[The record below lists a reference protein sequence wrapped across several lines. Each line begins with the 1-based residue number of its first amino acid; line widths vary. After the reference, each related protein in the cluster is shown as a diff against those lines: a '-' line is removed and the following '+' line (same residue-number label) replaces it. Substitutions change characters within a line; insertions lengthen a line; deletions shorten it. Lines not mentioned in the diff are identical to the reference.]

1 MRLDDV
7 FRFCMSALVGAR
19 ARTWLMLLAMAIG
32 VSSVLLLTA
41 VGEGT
46 RRYVN
51 NQFMNLG
58 SHLLIVMPGKLE
70 TTGGQPPILSAT
82 EVDLTIDDAVAL
94 TQSQSIR
101 RVAPMVLGNAPVS
114 YGQRERSV
122 NVIGSTAGLYG
133 VRKLK
138 MLSGRFLPVGDP
150 TRGAAI
156 AVIGDT
162 LKTELF
168 GSARA
173 LGERIR
179 IDGQKFQ
186 VIGVLKEASGSGVG
200 MDLRDSAVI
209 PVATAQNLFDSPS
222 LFRVMVEADG
232 HNAIPRAEKAIIDI
246 LRTRHNGEED
256 VTVITQDA
264 MLETF
269 NTILGTLTL
278 AVGGIAAISLAVAG
292 VLIMNV
298 MLVAVSQRK
307 TEIGLLKAIGS
318 PSIQILRLFLAEA
331 CMLALLGAIVGLILG
346 FAGVWGLA
354 TALPD
359 FPIGVPLWA
368 PIAAT
373 ATSLG
378 TGLVF
383 CFIPARRAAKL
394 DPVLALAGH

>member
-1 MRLDDV
+1 MRPPDV
-7 FRFCMSALVGAR
+7 FAFSMGALSGAR
-19 ARTWLMLLAMAIG
+19 TRTWLMLLAMAIG

-82 EVDLTIDDAVAL
+82 EVDLTIDDAIAL
-94 TQSQSIR
+94 TRSHSIR
-101 RVAPMVLGNAPVS
+101 RVAPLALGSAPIS
-114 YGQRERSV
+114 YDQRERTV
-122 NVIGSTAGLYG
+122 NVIGSTASLYE

-138 MLSGRFLPVGDP
+138 MSAGRFLPGGDP

-168 GSARA
+168 GSSTA
-173 LGERIR
+173 LGQRIR
-179 IDGQKFQ
+179 IDGQKFR
-186 VIGVLKEASGSGVG
+186 VIGVLEAAGAAGVG
-200 MDLRDSAVI
+200 MDLRDTAII
-209 PVATAQNLFDSPS
+209 PVATAQRLFDSPS

-246 LRTRHNGEED
+246 LRVRHNGEED

-264 MLETF
+264 MLATF
-269 NTILGTLTL
+269 NAILGSLTY

-292 VLIMNV
+292 ILIMNV

-307 TEIGLLKAIGS
+307 AEIGLLKAIGS
-318 PSIQILRLFLAEA
+318 PGSQILRLFLAEA
-331 CMLALLGAIVGLILG
+331 TMLALLGTFSGLVLG
-346 FAGVWGLA
+346 FSGVWGLA
-354 TALPD
+354 IALPD
-359 FPIGVPLWA
+359 FPIGVPYWA

-373 ATSLG
+373 GTSLA
-378 TGLVF
+378 TGMVF
-383 CFIPARRAAKL
+383 CLLPARRAARL

>member
-1 MRLDDV
+1 MRLADV

-94 TQSQSIR
+94 AQSQSIR

-373 ATSLG
+373 VTSLG

>member
-1 MRLDDV
+1 MRPTDV
-7 FRFCMSALVGAR
+7 FAFSMGALSGAR
-19 ARTWLMLLAMAIG
+19 TRTWLMLLAMAIG

-82 EVDLTIDDAVAL
+82 EVDLTIDDAIAL
-94 TQSQSIR
+94 TRSHSIR
-101 RVAPMVLGNAPVS
+101 RVAPLALGSAPVS
-114 YGQRERSV
+114 YNQRERAV
-122 NVIGSTAGLYG
+122 NVIGSTASLYE

-138 MLSGRFLPVGDP
+138 MSAGRFLPGGDP

-168 GSARA
+168 GSSTA
-173 LGERIR
+173 LGQRIR
-179 IDGQKFQ
+179 IDGQKFR
-186 VIGVLKEASGSGVG
+186 VIGVLEAAGAAGVG
-200 MDLRDSAVI
+200 MDLRDTAVI
-209 PVATAQNLFDSPS
+209 PVASAQRLFDSPS

-246 LRTRHNGEED
+246 LRVRHNGEED

-264 MLETF
+264 MLATF
-269 NTILGTLTL
+269 NTILGSLTY

-292 VLIMNV
+292 ILIMNV

-307 TEIGLLKAIGS
+307 AEIGLLKAIGS
-318 PSIQILRLFLAEA
+318 PGSQILRLFLAEA
-331 CMLALLGAIVGLILG
+331 TMLALLGTFAGLVLG
-346 FAGVWGLA
+346 FSGVWGLA
-354 TALPD
+354 IALPD
-359 FPIGVPLWA
+359 FPIGVPYWA

-373 ATSLG
+373 GTSLA
-378 TGLVF
+378 TGVVF
-383 CFIPARRAAKL
+383 CLLPARRAARL

>member
-1 MRLDDV
+1 MRLADV

-94 TQSQSIR
+94 AQSQSIR

-168 GSARA
+168 GNAGA

-186 VIGVLKEASGSGVG
+186 VIGVLKEASGAGVG

-232 HNAIPRAEKAIIDI
+232 HNAISRAEKAIIDI

-269 NTILGTLTL
+269 NTILGSLTL

-318 PSIQILRLFLAEA
+318 PRIQILRLFLAEA

>member
-1 MRLDDV
+1 MRPTDV
-7 FRFCMSALVGAR
+7 FAFSMGALSGAR
-19 ARTWLMLLAMAIG
+19 TRTWLMLLAMAIG

-82 EVDLTIDDAVAL
+82 EVDLTIDDAIAL
-94 TQSQSIR
+94 TRSHSIR
-101 RVAPMVLGNAPVS
+101 RVAPLALGSAPVS
-114 YGQRERSV
+114 YNQRERAV
-122 NVIGSTAGLYG
+122 NVIGSTASLYE

-138 MLSGRFLPVGDP
+138 MSAGRFLPGGDP

-168 GSARA
+168 GSSTA
-173 LGERIR
+173 LGQRTR
-179 IDGQKFQ
+179 IDGQKFR
-186 VIGVLKEASGSGVG
+186 VIGVLEAAGAAGVG
-200 MDLRDSAVI
+200 MDLRDTAVI
-209 PVATAQNLFDSPS
+209 PVATAQSLFDSPS

-246 LRTRHNGEED
+246 LRVRHNGEED

-264 MLETF
+264 MLATF
-269 NTILGTLTL
+269 NAILGSLTY

-292 VLIMNV
+292 ILIMNV

-307 TEIGLLKAIGS
+307 AEIGLLKAIGS
-318 PSIQILRLFLAEA
+318 PGSQILRLFLAEA
-331 CMLALLGAIVGLILG
+331 TMLALLGTFAGLVLG
-346 FAGVWGLA
+346 FSGVWGLA
-354 TALPD
+354 IALPE
-359 FPIGVPLWA
+359 FPIGVPYWA

-373 ATSLG
+373 GTSLA
-378 TGLVF
+378 TGVVF
-383 CFIPARRAAKL
+383 CLLPARRAARL
-394 DPVLALAGH
+394 DPVHALAGH

>member
-1 MRLDDV
+1 MRPTDV
-7 FRFCMSALVGAR
+7 FAFSMGALSGAR
-19 ARTWLMLLAMAIG
+19 TRTWLMLLAMAIG

-82 EVDLTIDDAVAL
+82 EVDLTIDDAIAL
-94 TQSQSIR
+94 TRSHSIR
-101 RVAPMVLGNAPVS
+101 RVAPLALGSAPVS
-114 YGQRERSV
+114 YNQRERAV
-122 NVIGSTAGLYG
+122 NVIGSTASLYE

-138 MLSGRFLPVGDP
+138 MSAGRFLPGGDP

-168 GSARA
+168 GSSTA
-173 LGERIR
+173 LGQRIR
-179 IDGQKFQ
+179 IDGQKFR
-186 VIGVLKEASGSGVG
+186 VIGVLEAAGAAGVG
-200 MDLRDSAVI
+200 MDLRDTAVI
-209 PVATAQNLFDSPS
+209 PVASAQRLFDSPS

-246 LRTRHNGEED
+246 LRVRHNGEED

-264 MLETF
+264 MLATF
-269 NTILGTLTL
+269 NAILGSLTY

-292 VLIMNV
+292 ILIMNV

-307 TEIGLLKAIGS
+307 AEIGLLKAIGS
-318 PSIQILRLFLAEA
+318 PGSQILRLFLAEA
-331 CMLALLGAIVGLILG
+331 TMLALLGTFAGLVLG
-346 FAGVWGLA
+346 FSGVWGLA
-354 TALPD
+354 IALPD
-359 FPIGVPLWA
+359 FPIGVPYWA

-373 ATSLG
+373 GTSLA
-378 TGLVF
+378 TGVVF
-383 CFIPARRAAKL
+383 CLLPARRAARL

>member
-1 MRLDDV
+1 
-7 FRFCMSALVGAR
+7 
-19 ARTWLMLLAMAIG
+19 MLLAMAIG

-82 EVDLTIDDAVAL
+82 EVDLTIDDAIAL
-94 TQSQSIR
+94 TRSHSIR
-101 RVAPMVLGNAPVS
+101 RVAPLALGSAPVS
-114 YGQRERSV
+114 YNQRERAV
-122 NVIGSTAGLYG
+122 NVIGSTASLYE

-138 MLSGRFLPVGDP
+138 MSAGRFLPGGDP

-168 GSARA
+168 GSSTA
-173 LGERIR
+173 LGQRIR
-179 IDGQKFQ
+179 IDGQKFR
-186 VIGVLKEASGSGVG
+186 VIGVLEAAGAAGVG
-200 MDLRDSAVI
+200 MDLRDTAVI
-209 PVATAQNLFDSPS
+209 PVATAQRLFDSPS

-246 LRTRHNGEED
+246 LRVRHNGEED

-264 MLETF
+264 MLATF
-269 NTILGTLTL
+269 NTILGSLTY

-292 VLIMNV
+292 ILIMNV

-307 TEIGLLKAIGS
+307 AEIGLLKAIGS
-318 PSIQILRLFLAEA
+318 PGSQILRLFLAEA
-331 CMLALLGAIVGLILG
+331 TMLALLGTFAGLVLG
-346 FAGVWGLA
+346 FSGVWGLA
-354 TALPD
+354 IALPD
-359 FPIGVPLWA
+359 FPIGVPYWA

-373 ATSLG
+373 GTSLA
-378 TGLVF
+378 TGVVF
-383 CFIPARRAAKL
+383 CLLPARRAARL

>member
-1 MRLDDV
+1 
-7 FRFCMSALVGAR
+7 
-19 ARTWLMLLAMAIG
+19 MLLAMAIG

-82 EVDLTIDDAVAL
+82 EVDLTIDDAIAL
-94 TQSQSIR
+94 TRSHSIR
-101 RVAPMVLGNAPVS
+101 RVAPLALGSAPIS
-114 YGQRERSV
+114 YDQRERTV
-122 NVIGSTAGLYG
+122 NVIGSTASLYE

-138 MLSGRFLPVGDP
+138 MSAGRFLPGGDP

-168 GSARA
+168 GSSTA
-173 LGERIR
+173 LGQRIR
-179 IDGQKFQ
+179 IDGQKFR
-186 VIGVLKEASGSGVG
+186 VIGVLEAAGAAGVG
-200 MDLRDSAVI
+200 MDLRDTAVI
-209 PVATAQNLFDSPS
+209 PVASAQRLFDSPS

-246 LRTRHNGEED
+246 LRVRHNGEED

-264 MLETF
+264 MLATF
-269 NTILGTLTL
+269 NTILGSLTY

-292 VLIMNV
+292 ILIMNV

-307 TEIGLLKAIGS
+307 AEIGLLKAIGS
-318 PSIQILRLFLAEA
+318 PGSQILRLFLAEA
-331 CMLALLGAIVGLILG
+331 TMLALLGTFAGLVLG
-346 FAGVWGLA
+346 FSGVWGLA
-354 TALPD
+354 IALPD
-359 FPIGVPLWA
+359 FPIGVPYWA
-368 PIAAT
+368 PLAAT
-373 ATSLG
+373 GTSLA
-378 TGLVF
+378 TGVVF
-383 CFIPARRAAKL
+383 CLLPARRAARL

>member
-1 MRLDDV
+1 MRPPDV
-7 FRFCMSALVGAR
+7 FAFSMGALSGAR
-19 ARTWLMLLAMAIG
+19 TRTWLMLLAMSIG

-82 EVDLTIDDAVAL
+82 EVDLTIDDAIAL
-94 TQSQSIR
+94 TRSHSIR
-101 RVAPMVLGNAPVS
+101 RVAPLALGSAPVS
-114 YGQRERSV
+114 YDQRERTV
-122 NVIGSTAGLYG
+122 NVIGSTASLYE

-138 MLSGRFLPVGDP
+138 MSAGRFLPGGDP

-168 GSARA
+168 GSSTA
-173 LGERIR
+173 LGQRIR
-179 IDGQKFQ
+179 IDGQKFR
-186 VIGVLKEASGSGVG
+186 VIGVLEAAGAAGVG
-200 MDLRDSAVI
+200 MDLRDTAVI
-209 PVATAQNLFDSPS
+209 PVATAQSLFDSPS

-246 LRTRHNGEED
+246 LRVRHNGEED

-264 MLETF
+264 MLATF
-269 NTILGTLTL
+269 NTILGSLTY

-292 VLIMNV
+292 ILIMNV

-307 TEIGLLKAIGS
+307 AEIGLLKAIGS
-318 PSIQILRLFLAEA
+318 PGSQILRLFLAEA
-331 CMLALLGAIVGLILG
+331 TMLALLGTFAGLVLG
-346 FAGVWGLA
+346 FSGVWGLA
-354 TALPD
+354 IALPD
-359 FPIGVPLWA
+359 FPIGVPYWA

-373 ATSLG
+373 GTSLA
-378 TGLVF
+378 TGVVF
-383 CFIPARRAAKL
+383 CLLPARRAARL

>member
-1 MRLDDV
+1 MRPPDV
-7 FRFCMSALVGAR
+7 FAFSMGALSGAR
-19 ARTWLMLLAMAIG
+19 TRTWLMLLAMAIG

-82 EVDLTIDDAVAL
+82 EVDLTIDDAIAL
-94 TQSQSIR
+94 TRSHSIR
-101 RVAPMVLGNAPVS
+101 RVAPLALGSAPIS
-114 YGQRERSV
+114 YDQRERTV
-122 NVIGSTAGLYG
+122 NVIGSTASLYE

-138 MLSGRFLPVGDP
+138 MSAGRFLPGGDP

-168 GSARA
+168 GSSTA
-173 LGERIR
+173 LGQRIR
-179 IDGQKFQ
+179 IDGQKFR
-186 VIGVLKEASGSGVG
+186 VIGVLEAAGAAGVG
-200 MDLRDSAVI
+200 MDLRDTAVI
-209 PVATAQNLFDSPS
+209 PVATAQSLFDSPS

-232 HNAIPRAEKAIIDI
+232 RNAIPRAEKAIIDI
-246 LRTRHNGEED
+246 LRVRHNGEED

-264 MLETF
+264 MLATF
-269 NTILGTLTL
+269 NTILGSLTY

-292 VLIMNV
+292 ILIMNV

-307 TEIGLLKAIGS
+307 AEIGLLKAIGS
-318 PSIQILRLFLAEA
+318 PGSQILRLFLAEA
-331 CMLALLGAIVGLILG
+331 TMLALLGTFAGLVLG
-346 FAGVWGLA
+346 FSGVWGLA
-354 TALPD
+354 IALPD
-359 FPIGVPLWA
+359 FPIGVPYWA

-373 ATSLG
+373 GTSLA
-378 TGLVF
+378 TGMVF
-383 CFIPARRAAKL
+383 CLLPARRAARL

>member
-1 MRLDDV
+1 
-7 FRFCMSALVGAR
+7 
-19 ARTWLMLLAMAIG
+19 MLLAMAIG

-82 EVDLTIDDAVAL
+82 EVDLTIDDAIAL
-94 TQSQSIR
+94 TRSHSIR
-101 RVAPMVLGNAPVS
+101 RVAPLALGSAPIS
-114 YGQRERSV
+114 YDQRERTV
-122 NVIGSTAGLYG
+122 NVIGSTASLYE

-138 MLSGRFLPVGDP
+138 MSAGRFLPGGDP

-168 GSARA
+168 GSSTA
-173 LGERIR
+173 LGQRIR
-179 IDGQKFQ
+179 IDGQKFR
-186 VIGVLKEASGSGVG
+186 VIGVLEAAGAAGVG
-200 MDLRDSAVI
+200 MDLRDTAII
-209 PVATAQNLFDSPS
+209 PVATAQRLFDSPS

-246 LRTRHNGEED
+246 LRVRHNGEED

-264 MLETF
+264 MLATF
-269 NTILGTLTL
+269 NTILGSLTY

-292 VLIMNV
+292 ILIMNV

-307 TEIGLLKAIGS
+307 AEIGLLKAIGS
-318 PSIQILRLFLAEA
+318 PGSQILRLFLAEA
-331 CMLALLGAIVGLILG
+331 TMLALLGTFSGLVLG
-346 FAGVWGLA
+346 FSGVWGLA
-354 TALPD
+354 IALPG
-359 FPIGVPLWA
+359 FPIGVPYWS

-373 ATSLG
+373 GTSLA
-378 TGLVF
+378 TGVVF
-383 CFIPARRAAKL
+383 CLLPARRAARL

>member
-1 MRLDDV
+1 MQPTDV
-7 FRFCMSALVGAR
+7 FAFSMGALSGAR
-19 ARTWLMLLAMAIG
+19 TRTWLMLLAMAIG

-82 EVDLTIDDAVAL
+82 EVDLTIDDAIAL
-94 TQSQSIR
+94 TRSHSIR
-101 RVAPMVLGNAPVS
+101 RVAPLALGSAPIS
-114 YGQRERSV
+114 YDQRERTV
-122 NVIGSTAGLYG
+122 NVIGSTASLYE

-138 MLSGRFLPVGDP
+138 MSAGRFLPGGDP

-168 GSARA
+168 GSSTA
-173 LGERIR
+173 LGQRIR
-179 IDGQKFQ
+179 IDGQKFR
-186 VIGVLKEASGSGVG
+186 VIGVLEAAGAAGVG
-200 MDLRDSAVI
+200 MDLRDTAVI
-209 PVATAQNLFDSPS
+209 PVATAQSLFDSPS

-232 HNAIPRAEKAIIDI
+232 HNAIPRAEKAVVDI
-246 LRTRHNGEED
+246 LRVRHNGEED

-264 MLETF
+264 MLATF
-269 NTILGTLTL
+269 NTILGSLTY

-292 VLIMNV
+292 ILIMNV

-307 TEIGLLKAIGS
+307 AEIGLLKAIGS
-318 PSIQILRLFLAEA
+318 PGSQILRLFLAEA
-331 CMLALLGAIVGLILG
+331 TMLALLGTFAGLVLG
-346 FAGVWGLA
+346 FSGVWGLA
-354 TALPD
+354 IALPN
-359 FPIGVPLWA
+359 FPIGVPYWA

-373 ATSLG
+373 GTSLA
-378 TGLVF
+378 TGMVF
-383 CFIPARRAAKL
+383 CLLPARRAARL
-394 DPVLALAGH
+394 DPVHALAGH

>member
-1 MRLDDV
+1 MRPTDV
-7 FRFCMSALVGAR
+7 FAFSMGALSGAR
-19 ARTWLMLLAMAIG
+19 TRTWLMLLAMAIG

-82 EVDLTIDDAVAL
+82 EVDLTIDDAIAL
-94 TQSQSIR
+94 TRSHSIR
-101 RVAPMVLGNAPVS
+101 RVAPLALGSAPIS
-114 YGQRERSV
+114 YDQRERTV
-122 NVIGSTAGLYG
+122 NVIGSTASLYE

-138 MLSGRFLPVGDP
+138 MSAGRFLPGGDP

-168 GSARA
+168 GSSTA
-173 LGERIR
+173 LGQRIR
-179 IDGQKFQ
+179 IDGQKFR
-186 VIGVLKEASGSGVG
+186 VIGVLEAAGAAGVG
-200 MDLRDSAVI
+200 MDLRDTAVI
-209 PVATAQNLFDSPS
+209 PVATAQSLFDSPS

-246 LRTRHNGEED
+246 LRVRHNGEED

-264 MLETF
+264 MLATF
-269 NTILGTLTL
+269 DTILRSLTY

-292 VLIMNV
+292 ILIMNV

-307 TEIGLLKAIGS
+307 AEIGLLKAIGS
-318 PSIQILRLFLAEA
+318 PGSQILRLFLAEA
-331 CMLALLGAIVGLILG
+331 TMLALLGTFSGLVLG
-346 FAGVWGLA
+346 FSGVWGLA
-354 TALPD
+354 IALPD
-359 FPIGVPLWA
+359 FPIGVPYWA

-373 ATSLG
+373 GTSLA
-378 TGLVF
+378 TGVVF
-383 CFIPARRAAKL
+383 CLLPARRAARL

>member
-1 MRLDDV
+1 MRPPDV
-7 FRFCMSALVGAR
+7 FAFSMGALSGAR
-19 ARTWLMLLAMAIG
+19 TRTWLMLLAMSIG

-82 EVDLTIDDAVAL
+82 EVDLTIDDAIAL
-94 TQSQSIR
+94 TRSHSIR
-101 RVAPMVLGNAPVS
+101 RVAPLALGSAPIS
-114 YGQRERSV
+114 YDQRERTV
-122 NVIGSTAGLYG
+122 NVIGSTASLYE

-138 MLSGRFLPVGDP
+138 MSAGRFPPGGDP

-168 GSARA
+168 GSSTA
-173 LGERIR
+173 LGQRIR
-179 IDGQKFQ
+179 IDGQKFR
-186 VIGVLKEASGSGVG
+186 VIGVLEAAGAAGVG
-200 MDLRDSAVI
+200 MDLRDTAVI
-209 PVATAQNLFDSPS
+209 PVATAQRLFDSPS
-222 LFRVMVEADG
+222 LFRVMEEADG
-232 HNAIPRAEKAIIDI
+232 HNAIPRAEKAVVDI
-246 LRTRHNGEED
+246 LRVRHNGEED

-264 MLETF
+264 MLATF
-269 NTILGTLTL
+269 NTILGSLTY

-292 VLIMNV
+292 ILIMNV

-307 TEIGLLKAIGS
+307 AEIGLLKAIGS
-318 PSIQILRLFLAEA
+318 PGSQILRLFLAEA
-331 CMLALLGAIVGLILG
+331 TMLALLGTFAGLVLG
-346 FAGVWGLA
+346 FSGVWGLA
-354 TALPD
+354 IALPD
-359 FPIGVPLWA
+359 FPIGVPYWA

-373 ATSLG
+373 GTSLA
-378 TGLVF
+378 TGVVF
-383 CFIPARRAAKL
+383 CLLPARRAARL

>member
-1 MRLDDV
+1 
-7 FRFCMSALVGAR
+7 
-19 ARTWLMLLAMAIG
+19 MLLAMAIG
-32 VSSVLLLTA
+32 VSSVLLLTE

-70 TTGGQPPILSAT
+70 TPGGQPPILSAT
-82 EVDLTIDDAVAL
+82 EVDLTIDDAIAL
-94 TQSQSIR
+94 TRSHSIR
-101 RVAPMVLGNAPVS
+101 RVAPLALGSAPIS
-114 YGQRERSV
+114 YDQRERTV
-122 NVIGSTAGLYG
+122 NVIGSTASLYE

-138 MLSGRFLPVGDP
+138 MSAGRFLPGGDP

-168 GSARA
+168 GSSTA
-173 LGERIR
+173 LGQRIR
-179 IDGQKFQ
+179 IDGQKFR
-186 VIGVLKEASGSGVG
+186 VIGVLKAAGAAGVG
-200 MDLRDSAVI
+200 MALRDTAVI
-209 PVATAQNLFDSPS
+209 PVASAQRLFDSPS

-246 LRTRHNGEED
+246 LRVRHNGEED

-264 MLETF
+264 MLATF
-269 NTILGTLTL
+269 NTILGSLTY

-292 VLIMNV
+292 ILIMNV

-307 TEIGLLKAIGS
+307 AEIGLLKAIGS
-318 PSIQILRLFLAEA
+318 PGSQILRLFLAEA
-331 CMLALLGAIVGLILG
+331 TMLALLGTFAGLVLG
-346 FAGVWGLA
+346 FSGVWGLA
-354 TALPD
+354 IALPD
-359 FPIGVPLWA
+359 FPIGVPYWA
-368 PIAAT
+368 PLAAT
-373 ATSLG
+373 GTSLA
-378 TGLVF
+378 TGVVF
-383 CFIPARRAAKL
+383 CLLPARRAARL

>member
-94 TQSQSIR
+94 GQSQSIR

-168 GSARA
+168 GNAGA

-186 VIGVLKEASGSGVG
+186 VIGVLKEASGAGVG

-232 HNAIPRAEKAIIDI
+232 HNAISRAEKAIIDI

-269 NTILGTLTL
+269 NAILGSLTL

>member
-1 MRLDDV
+1 MRPTDV
-7 FRFCMSALVGAR
+7 FAFSMGALSGAR
-19 ARTWLMLLAMAIG
+19 TRTWLMLLAMAIG

-82 EVDLTIDDAVAL
+82 EVDLTIDDAIAL
-94 TQSQSIR
+94 TRSHSIR
-101 RVAPMVLGNAPVS
+101 RVAPLALGSAPIS
-114 YGQRERSV
+114 YDQRERTV
-122 NVIGSTAGLYG
+122 NVIGSTASLYE

-138 MLSGRFLPVGDP
+138 MSAGRFLPGGDP

-168 GSARA
+168 GSSTA
-173 LGERIR
+173 LGQRIR
-179 IDGQKFQ
+179 IDGQKFR
-186 VIGVLKEASGSGVG
+186 VIGVLKAAGAAGVG
-200 MDLRDSAVI
+200 MDLRDTAVI
-209 PVATAQNLFDSPS
+209 PVASAQRLFDSPS

-246 LRTRHNGEED
+246 LRVRHNGEED

-264 MLETF
+264 MLATF
-269 NTILGTLTL
+269 NTILGSLTY

-292 VLIMNV
+292 ILIMNV

-307 TEIGLLKAIGS
+307 AEIGLLKAIGS
-318 PSIQILRLFLAEA
+318 PGSQILRLFLAEA
-331 CMLALLGAIVGLILG
+331 TMLALLGTFSGLVLG
-346 FAGVWGLA
+346 FSGVWGLA
-354 TALPD
+354 IALPD
-359 FPIGVPLWA
+359 FPIGVPYWA

-373 ATSLG
+373 GTSLT
-378 TGLVF
+378 TGVVF
-383 CFIPARRAAKL
+383 CLLPARRAARL
-394 DPVLALAGH
+394 DPVHALAGH

>member
-1 MRLDDV
+1 MRPPDV
-7 FRFCMSALVGAR
+7 FAFSMGALSGAR
-19 ARTWLMLLAMAIG
+19 TRTWLMLLAMAIG

-82 EVDLTIDDAVAL
+82 EVDLTIDDAIAL
-94 TQSQSIR
+94 TRSHSIR
-101 RVAPMVLGNAPVS
+101 RVAPLALGSAPVS
-114 YGQRERSV
+114 YDQRERTV
-122 NVIGSTAGLYG
+122 NVIGSTASLYE

-138 MLSGRFLPVGDP
+138 MSAGRFLPGGDP

-168 GSARA
+168 GSSTA
-173 LGERIR
+173 LGQRIR
-179 IDGQKFQ
+179 IDGQKFR
-186 VIGVLKEASGSGVG
+186 VIGVLEAAGAAGVG
-200 MDLRDSAVI
+200 MDLRDTAVI
-209 PVATAQNLFDSPS
+209 PVASAQRLFDSPS

-246 LRTRHNGEED
+246 LRVRHNGEED

-264 MLETF
+264 MLATF
-269 NTILGTLTL
+269 NTILGSLTY

-292 VLIMNV
+292 ILIMNV

-307 TEIGLLKAIGS
+307 AEIGLLKAIGS
-318 PSIQILRLFLAEA
+318 PGSQILRLFLAEA
-331 CMLALLGAIVGLILG
+331 TMLALLGTFAGLVLG
-346 FAGVWGLA
+346 FSGVWGLA
-354 TALPD
+354 IALPD
-359 FPIGVPLWA
+359 FPIGVPYWA

-373 ATSLG
+373 GTSLA
-378 TGLVF
+378 TGVVF
-383 CFIPARRAAKL
+383 CLLPARRAARL

>member
-1 MRLDDV
+1 
-7 FRFCMSALVGAR
+7 
-19 ARTWLMLLAMAIG
+19 MLLAMAIG

-82 EVDLTIDDAVAL
+82 EVDLTIDDAIAL
-94 TQSQSIR
+94 TRSHSIR
-101 RVAPMVLGNAPVS
+101 RVAPLALGSAPVS
-114 YGQRERSV
+114 YNQRERAV
-122 NVIGSTAGLYG
+122 NVIGSTASLYE

-138 MLSGRFLPVGDP
+138 MAAGRFLPSGDP

-168 GSARA
+168 GSSTA
-173 LGERIR
+173 LGQRIR
-179 IDGQKFQ
+179 IDGQKFR
-186 VIGVLKEASGSGVG
+186 VIGVLEAAGAAGVG
-200 MDLRDSAVI
+200 MDLRDTAII
-209 PVATAQNLFDSPS
+209 PVATAQRLFDSPS
-222 LFRVMVEADG
+222 LFRIMVEADG

-246 LRTRHNGEED
+246 LRVRHNGEED

-264 MLETF
+264 MLATF
-269 NTILGTLTL
+269 NTILGSLTY

-292 VLIMNV
+292 ILIMNV

-307 TEIGLLKAIGS
+307 AEIGLLKAIGS
-318 PSIQILRLFLAEA
+318 PGSQILRLFLAEA
-331 CMLALLGAIVGLILG
+331 TMLALLGTFAGLVLG
-346 FAGVWGLA
+346 FSGVWGLA
-354 TALPD
+354 IALPD
-359 FPIGVPLWA
+359 FPIGVPYWA
-368 PIAAT
+368 PLAAT
-373 ATSLG
+373 GTSLA
-378 TGLVF
+378 TGVVF
-383 CFIPARRAAKL
+383 CLLPARRAARL

>member
-1 MRLDDV
+1 MRLTDL
-7 FRFCMSALVGAR
+7 FRFCMGALVGAR

-51 NQFMNLG
+51 NQFMSLG

-94 TQSQSIR
+94 TQSPSIR

-138 MLSGRFLPVGDP
+138 MLSGRFLPDGDP

-168 GSARA
+168 GSQGA

-209 PVATAQNLFDSPS
+209 PVAPAQNLFDSPS

-256 VTVITQDA
+256 VTVITQNA

-269 NTILGTLTL
+269 NTILGSLTL

-331 CMLALLGAIVGLILG
+331 CMLALLGAIIGLILG

-359 FPIGVPLWA
+359 FPIRVPLWA

>member
-1 MRLDDV
+1 
-7 FRFCMSALVGAR
+7 
-19 ARTWLMLLAMAIG
+19 MLLAMAIG

-82 EVDLTIDDAVAL
+82 EVDLTIDDAIAL
-94 TQSQSIR
+94 TRSHSIR
-101 RVAPMVLGNAPVS
+101 RVAPLALGSAPVS
-114 YGQRERSV
+114 YNQRERAV
-122 NVIGSTAGLYG
+122 NVIGSTASLYE

-138 MLSGRFLPVGDP
+138 MSAGRFLPGGDP

-168 GSARA
+168 GSSTA
-173 LGERIR
+173 LGQRIR
-179 IDGQKFQ
+179 IDGQKFR
-186 VIGVLKEASGSGVG
+186 VIGVLEAAGAAGVG
-200 MDLRDSAVI
+200 MDLRDTAII
-209 PVATAQNLFDSPS
+209 PVATAQRLFDSPS

-246 LRTRHNGEED
+246 LRVRHNGEED

-264 MLETF
+264 MLATF
-269 NTILGTLTL
+269 NTILGSLTY

-292 VLIMNV
+292 ILIMNV

-307 TEIGLLKAIGS
+307 AEIGLLNAIGAPGS
-318 PSIQILRLFLAEA
+318 QILRLFLAEA
-331 CMLALLGAIVGLILG
+331 TMLALLGTFAGLVLG
-346 FAGVWGLA
+346 FSGVWGLA
-354 TALPD
+354 IALPD
-359 FPIGVPLWA
+359 FPIGVPYWA

-373 ATSLG
+373 GTSLT
-378 TGLVF
+378 TGVVF
-383 CFIPARRAAKL
+383 CLLPARRAARL
-394 DPVLALAGH
+394 DPVHALAGH

>member
-1 MRLDDV
+1 MRPTDV
-7 FRFCMSALVGAR
+7 FAFSMGALSGAR
-19 ARTWLMLLAMAIG
+19 TRTWLMLLAMAIG

-82 EVDLTIDDAVAL
+82 EVDLTIDDAIAL
-94 TQSQSIR
+94 TRSHSIR
-101 RVAPMVLGNAPVS
+101 RVAPLALGSAPVS
-114 YGQRERSV
+114 YNQRERAV
-122 NVIGSTAGLYG
+122 NVIGSTASLYE

-138 MLSGRFLPVGDP
+138 MSAGRFLPGGDP

-168 GSARA
+168 GSSTA
-173 LGERIR
+173 LGQRIR
-179 IDGQKFQ
+179 IDGQKFR
-186 VIGVLKEASGSGVG
+186 VIGVLEAAGAAGVG
-200 MDLRDSAVI
+200 MDLRDTAVI
-209 PVATAQNLFDSPS
+209 PVATAQRLFDSPS

-246 LRTRHNGEED
+246 LRVRHNGEED

-264 MLETF
+264 MLATF
-269 NTILGTLTL
+269 NTILGSLTY

-292 VLIMNV
+292 ILIMNV

-307 TEIGLLKAIGS
+307 AEIGLLKAIGS
-318 PSIQILRLFLAEA
+318 PGSQILRLFLAEA
-331 CMLALLGAIVGLILG
+331 TMLALLGTFSGLVLG
-346 FAGVWGLA
+346 FSGVWGLA
-354 TALPD
+354 IALPD
-359 FPIGVPLWA
+359 FPIGVPYWA

-373 ATSLG
+373 GTSLA
-378 TGLVF
+378 TGVVF
-383 CFIPARRAAKL
+383 CLLPARRAARL

>member
-1 MRLDDV
+1 MRPTDV
-7 FRFCMSALVGAR
+7 FAFSMGALSGAR
-19 ARTWLMLLAMAIG
+19 TRTWLMLLAMAIG

-82 EVDLTIDDAVAL
+82 EVDLTIDDAIAL
-94 TQSQSIR
+94 TRSHSIR
-101 RVAPMVLGNAPVS
+101 RVAPLALGSAPVS
-114 YGQRERSV
+114 YNQRERAV
-122 NVIGSTAGLYG
+122 NVIGSTASLYE

-138 MLSGRFLPVGDP
+138 MSAGRFLPGGDP

-168 GSARA
+168 GSSTA
-173 LGERIR
+173 LGQRIR
-179 IDGQKFQ
+179 IDGQKFR
-186 VIGVLKEASGSGVG
+186 VIGVLEAAGAAGVG
-200 MDLRDSAVI
+200 MDLRDTAVI
-209 PVATAQNLFDSPS
+209 PVATAQRLFDSPS

-246 LRTRHNGEED
+246 LRVRHNGEED

-264 MLETF
+264 MLATF
-269 NTILGTLTL
+269 NTILGSLTY

-292 VLIMNV
+292 ILIMNV

-307 TEIGLLKAIGS
+307 AEIGLLKAIGS
-318 PSIQILRLFLAEA
+318 PGSQILRLFLAEA
-331 CMLALLGAIVGLILG
+331 TMLALLGTFAGLVLG
-346 FAGVWGLA
+346 FSGVWGLA
-354 TALPD
+354 IALPD
-359 FPIGVPLWA
+359 FPIGVPYWS

-373 ATSLG
+373 GTSLA
-378 TGLVF
+378 TGVVF
-383 CFIPARRAAKL
+383 CLLPARRAARL

>member
-1 MRLDDV
+1 MRPTDV
-7 FRFCMSALVGAR
+7 FAFSMGALSGAR
-19 ARTWLMLLAMAIG
+19 TRTWLMLLAMAIG

-82 EVDLTIDDAVAL
+82 EVDLTIDDAIAL
-94 TQSQSIR
+94 TRSHSIR
-101 RVAPMVLGNAPVS
+101 RVAPLALGSAPVS
-114 YGQRERSV
+114 YDQRERAV
-122 NVIGSTAGLYG
+122 NVIGSTASLYE

-138 MLSGRFLPVGDP
+138 MSAGRFLPGGDP

-168 GSARA
+168 GSSTA
-173 LGERIR
+173 LGQRIR
-179 IDGQKFQ
+179 IDGQKFR
-186 VIGVLKEASGSGVG
+186 VIGVLEAAGAAGVG
-200 MDLRDSAVI
+200 MDLRDTAVI
-209 PVATAQNLFDSPS
+209 PVATAQSLFDSPS

-246 LRTRHNGEED
+246 LRVRHNGEED

-264 MLETF
+264 MLATF
-269 NTILGTLTL
+269 NTILGSLTY

-292 VLIMNV
+292 ILIMNV

-307 TEIGLLKAIGS
+307 AEIGLLKAIGS
-318 PSIQILRLFLAEA
+318 PGSQILRLFLAEA
-331 CMLALLGAIVGLILG
+331 TMLALLGTFAGLVLG
-346 FAGVWGLA
+346 FSGVWGLA
-354 TALPD
+354 IALPD
-359 FPIGVPLWA
+359 FPIGVPYWA

-373 ATSLG
+373 GTSLA
-378 TGLVF
+378 TGMVF
-383 CFIPARRAAKL
+383 CLLPARRAARL

>member
-1 MRLDDV
+1 
-7 FRFCMSALVGAR
+7 
-19 ARTWLMLLAMAIG
+19 MLLAMAIG

-82 EVDLTIDDAVAL
+82 EVDLTIDDAIAL
-94 TQSQSIR
+94 TRSHSIR
-101 RVAPMVLGNAPVS
+101 RVAPLALGSAPVS
-114 YGQRERSV
+114 YDQRERTV
-122 NVIGSTAGLYG
+122 NVIGSTASLYE

-138 MLSGRFLPVGDP
+138 MSAGRFLPGGDP

-168 GSARA
+168 GSSTA
-173 LGERIR
+173 LGQRIR
-179 IDGQKFQ
+179 IDGQKFR
-186 VIGVLKEASGSGVG
+186 VIGVLEAAGAAGVG
-200 MDLRDSAVI
+200 MDLRDTAVI
-209 PVATAQNLFDSPS
+209 PVATAQSLFDSPS

-246 LRTRHNGEED
+246 LRVRHNGEED

-264 MLETF
+264 MLATF
-269 NTILGTLTL
+269 NTILGSLTY

-292 VLIMNV
+292 ILIMNV

-307 TEIGLLKAIGS
+307 AEIGLLKAIGS
-318 PSIQILRLFLAEA
+318 PGSQILRLFLAEA
-331 CMLALLGAIVGLILG
+331 TMLALLGTFAGLVLG
-346 FAGVWGLA
+346 FSGVWGLA
-354 TALPD
+354 IALPD
-359 FPIGVPLWA
+359 FPIGVPYWA

-373 ATSLG
+373 GTSLA
-378 TGLVF
+378 TGVVF
-383 CFIPARRAAKL
+383 CLLPARRAARL
-394 DPVLALAGH
+394 DPVLALAGY

>member
-94 TQSQSIR
+94 GQSQSIR

-179 IDGQKFQ
+179 INGQKFQ

-331 CMLALLGAIVGLILG
+331 CMLAHLGAIVGLILG

>member
-1 MRLDDV
+1 
-7 FRFCMSALVGAR
+7 
-19 ARTWLMLLAMAIG
+19 MLLAMAIG

-82 EVDLTIDDAVAL
+82 EVDLTIDDAIAL
-94 TQSQSIR
+94 TRSHSIR
-101 RVAPMVLGNAPVS
+101 RVAPLALGSAPIS
-114 YGQRERSV
+114 YDQRERTV
-122 NVIGSTAGLYG
+122 NVIGSTASLYE

-138 MLSGRFLPVGDP
+138 MSAGRFLPGGDP

-168 GSARA
+168 GSSTA
-173 LGERIR
+173 LGQRIR
-179 IDGQKFQ
+179 IDGQKFR
-186 VIGVLKEASGSGVG
+186 VIGVLEAAGAAGVG
-200 MDLRDSAVI
+200 MDLRDTAII
-209 PVATAQNLFDSPS
+209 PVATAQRLFDSPS

-246 LRTRHNGEED
+246 LRVRHNGEED

-264 MLETF
+264 MLATF
-269 NTILGTLTL
+269 NTILGSLTY

-292 VLIMNV
+292 ILIMNV

-307 TEIGLLKAIGS
+307 AEIGLLKAIGS
-318 PSIQILRLFLAEA
+318 PGSQILRLFLAEA
-331 CMLALLGAIVGLILG
+331 TMLALLGTFAGLVLG
-346 FAGVWGLA
+346 FSGVWGLA
-354 TALPD
+354 IALPD
-359 FPIGVPLWA
+359 FPIGVPYWA

-373 ATSLG
+373 GTSLA
-378 TGLVF
+378 TGVVF
-383 CFIPARRAAKL
+383 CLLPARRAARL

>member
-1 MRLDDV
+1 
-7 FRFCMSALVGAR
+7 
-19 ARTWLMLLAMAIG
+19 MLLAMAIG

-82 EVDLTIDDAVAL
+82 EVDLTIDDAIAL
-94 TQSQSIR
+94 TRSHSIR
-101 RVAPMVLGNAPVS
+101 RVAPLALGSAPIS
-114 YGQRERSV
+114 YDQRERTV
-122 NVIGSTAGLYG
+122 NVIGSTASLYE

-138 MLSGRFLPVGDP
+138 MSAGRFLPGGDP

-168 GSARA
+168 GSSTA
-173 LGERIR
+173 LGQRIR
-179 IDGQKFQ
+179 IDGQKFR
-186 VIGVLKEASGSGVG
+186 VIGVLEAAGAAGVG
-200 MDLRDSAVI
+200 MDLRDTAII
-209 PVATAQNLFDSPS
+209 PVATAQRLFDSPS

-246 LRTRHNGEED
+246 LRVRHNGEED

-264 MLETF
+264 MLATF
-269 NTILGTLTL
+269 NAILGSLTY

-292 VLIMNV
+292 ILIMNV

-307 TEIGLLKAIGS
+307 AEIGLLKAIGS
-318 PSIQILRLFLAEA
+318 PGSQILRLFLAEA
-331 CMLALLGAIVGLILG
+331 TMLALLGTFAGLVLG
-346 FAGVWGLA
+346 FSGVWGLA
-354 TALPD
+354 IALPD
-359 FPIGVPLWA
+359 FPIGVPYWA

-373 ATSLG
+373 GTSLA
-378 TGLVF
+378 TGVVF
-383 CFIPARRAAKL
+383 CLLPARRAARL
-394 DPVLALAGH
+394 DPVHALAGH

>member
-1 MRLDDV
+1 MRPTDV
-7 FRFCMSALVGAR
+7 FAFSMGALSGAR
-19 ARTWLMLLAMAIG
+19 TRTWLMLLAMAIG

-82 EVDLTIDDAVAL
+82 EVDLTIDDAIAL
-94 TQSQSIR
+94 TRSHSIR
-101 RVAPMVLGNAPVS
+101 RVAPLALGSAPVS
-114 YGQRERSV
+114 YNQRERAV
-122 NVIGSTAGLYG
+122 NVIGSTASLYE

-138 MLSGRFLPVGDP
+138 MSAGRFLPGGDP

-168 GSARA
+168 GSSTA
-173 LGERIR
+173 LGQRIR
-179 IDGQKFQ
+179 IDGQKFR
-186 VIGVLKEASGSGVG
+186 VIGVLEAAGAAGVG
-200 MDLRDSAVI
+200 MDLRDTAVI
-209 PVATAQNLFDSPS
+209 PVATAQSLFDSPS

-246 LRTRHNGEED
+246 LRVRHNGEED

-264 MLETF
+264 MLATF
-269 NTILGTLTL
+269 NAILGSLTY

-292 VLIMNV
+292 ILIMNV

-307 TEIGLLKAIGS
+307 AEIGLLKAIGS
-318 PSIQILRLFLAEA
+318 PGSQILRLFLAEA
-331 CMLALLGAIVGLILG
+331 TMLALLGTFAGLVLG
-346 FAGVWGLA
+346 FSGVWGLA
-354 TALPD
+354 IALPD
-359 FPIGVPLWA
+359 FPIGVPYWA

-373 ATSLG
+373 GTSLA
-378 TGLVF
+378 TGVVF
-383 CFIPARRAAKL
+383 CLLPARRAARL

>member
-1 MRLDDV
+1 
-7 FRFCMSALVGAR
+7 
-19 ARTWLMLLAMAIG
+19 MLLAMAIG

-82 EVDLTIDDAVAL
+82 EVDLTIDDAIAL
-94 TQSQSIR
+94 TRSHSIR
-101 RVAPMVLGNAPVS
+101 RVAPLALGSAPVS
-114 YGQRERSV
+114 YDQRERTV
-122 NVIGSTAGLYG
+122 NVIGSTASLYE

-138 MLSGRFLPVGDP
+138 MSAGRFLPGGDP

-168 GSARA
+168 GSSTA
-173 LGERIR
+173 LGQRIR
-179 IDGQKFQ
+179 IDGQKFR
-186 VIGVLKEASGSGVG
+186 VIGVLEAAGAAGVG
-200 MDLRDSAVI
+200 MDLRDTAVI
-209 PVATAQNLFDSPS
+209 PVATAQSLFDSPS

-246 LRTRHNGEED
+246 LRVRHNGEED

-264 MLETF
+264 MLATF
-269 NTILGTLTL
+269 NTILGSLTY

-292 VLIMNV
+292 ILIMNV

-307 TEIGLLKAIGS
+307 AEIGLLKAIGS
-318 PSIQILRLFLAEA
+318 PGSQILRLFLAEA
-331 CMLALLGAIVGLILG
+331 TMLALLGTFAGLVLG
-346 FAGVWGLA
+346 FSGVWGLA
-354 TALPD
+354 IALPD
-359 FPIGVPLWA
+359 FPIGVPYWA

-373 ATSLG
+373 GTSLA
-378 TGLVF
+378 TGVVF
-383 CFIPARRAAKL
+383 CLLPARRAARL

>member
-1 MRLDDV
+1 
-7 FRFCMSALVGAR
+7 
-19 ARTWLMLLAMAIG
+19 MLLAMAIG

-82 EVDLTIDDAVAL
+82 EVDLTIDDAIAL
-94 TQSQSIR
+94 TRSHSIR
-101 RVAPMVLGNAPVS
+101 RVAPLALGSAPIS
-114 YGQRERSV
+114 YDQRERTV
-122 NVIGSTAGLYG
+122 NVIGSTASLYE

-138 MLSGRFLPVGDP
+138 MSAGRFLPGGDP

-168 GSARA
+168 GSSTA
-173 LGERIR
+173 LGQRIR
-179 IDGQKFQ
+179 IDGQKFR
-186 VIGVLKEASGSGVG
+186 VIGVLEAAGAAGVG
-200 MDLRDSAVI
+200 MDLRDTAVI
-209 PVATAQNLFDSPS
+209 PVASAQRLFDSPS

-246 LRTRHNGEED
+246 LRVRHNGEED

-264 MLETF
+264 MLATF
-269 NTILGTLTL
+269 NAILGSLTY

-292 VLIMNV
+292 ILIMNV

-307 TEIGLLKAIGS
+307 AEIGLLKAIGS
-318 PSIQILRLFLAEA
+318 PGSQILRLFLAEA
-331 CMLALLGAIVGLILG
+331 SMLALLGTFSGLVLG
-346 FAGVWGLA
+346 FSGVWGLA
-354 TALPD
+354 IALPD
-359 FPIGVPLWA
+359 FPIGVPYWS

-373 ATSLG
+373 GTSLA
-378 TGLVF
+378 TGVVF
-383 CFIPARRAAKL
+383 CLLPARRAARL

>member
-1 MRLDDV
+1 MRPPDV
-7 FRFCMSALVGAR
+7 FAFSMGALSGAR
-19 ARTWLMLLAMAIG
+19 TRTWLMLLAMAIG

-82 EVDLTIDDAVAL
+82 EVDLTIDDAIAL
-94 TQSQSIR
+94 TRSHSIR
-101 RVAPMVLGNAPVS
+101 RVAPLALGSAPIS
-114 YGQRERSV
+114 YDQRERTV
-122 NVIGSTAGLYG
+122 NVIGSTASLYE

-138 MLSGRFLPVGDP
+138 MSAGRFLPGGDP

-168 GSARA
+168 GSSTA
-173 LGERIR
+173 LGQRIR
-179 IDGQKFQ
+179 IDGQKFR
-186 VIGVLKEASGSGVG
+186 VIGVLEAAGAAGVG
-200 MDLRDSAVI
+200 MDLRDTAVI
-209 PVATAQNLFDSPS
+209 PVASAQRLFDSPS

-246 LRTRHNGEED
+246 LRVRHNGEED

-264 MLETF
+264 MLATF
-269 NTILGTLTL
+269 NTILGSLTY

-292 VLIMNV
+292 ILIMNV

-307 TEIGLLKAIGS
+307 AEIGLLKAIGS
-318 PSIQILRLFLAEA
+318 PGSQILRLFLAEA
-331 CMLALLGAIVGLILG
+331 TMLALLGTFAGLVLG
-346 FAGVWGLA
+346 FSGVWGLA
-354 TALPD
+354 IALPD
-359 FPIGVPLWA
+359 FPIGVPYWA

-373 ATSLG
+373 GTSLA
-378 TGLVF
+378 TGVVF
-383 CFIPARRAAKL
+383 CLLPARRAARL

>member
-1 MRLDDV
+1 MRPTDV
-7 FRFCMSALVGAR
+7 FAFSMGALSGAR
-19 ARTWLMLLAMAIG
+19 TRTWLMLLAMAIG

-82 EVDLTIDDAVAL
+82 EVDLTIDDAIAL
-94 TQSQSIR
+94 TRSHSIR
-101 RVAPMVLGNAPVS
+101 RVAPLALGSAPVS
-114 YGQRERSV
+114 YNQRERTV
-122 NVIGSTAGLYG
+122 NVIGSTASLYE

-138 MLSGRFLPVGDP
+138 MSAGRFLPGGDP

-168 GSARA
+168 GSSTA
-173 LGERIR
+173 LGQRIR
-179 IDGQKFQ
+179 IDGQKFR
-186 VIGVLKEASGSGVG
+186 VIGVLEAAGAAGVG
-200 MDLRDSAVI
+200 MDLRDTAVI
-209 PVATAQNLFDSPS
+209 PVATAQSLFDSPS

-246 LRTRHNGEED
+246 LRVRHNGEED

-264 MLETF
+264 MLATF
-269 NTILGTLTL
+269 NTILGSLTY

-292 VLIMNV
+292 ILIMNV

-307 TEIGLLKAIGS
+307 AEIGLLKAIGS
-318 PSIQILRLFLAEA
+318 PGSQILRLFLAEA
-331 CMLALLGAIVGLILG
+331 TMLALLGTFAGLVLG
-346 FAGVWGLA
+346 FSGVWGLA
-354 TALPD
+354 IALPD
-359 FPIGVPLWA
+359 FPIGVPYWA

-373 ATSLG
+373 GTSLA
-378 TGLVF
+378 TGVVF
-383 CFIPARRAAKL
+383 CLLPARRAARL

>member
-1 MRLDDV
+1 MRLADV

-94 TQSQSIR
+94 AQSQSIR

>member
-1 MRLDDV
+1 
-7 FRFCMSALVGAR
+7 
-19 ARTWLMLLAMAIG
+19 MLLAMAIG

-82 EVDLTIDDAVAL
+82 EVDLTIGDAIAL
-94 TQSQSIR
+94 TRSHSIR
-101 RVAPMVLGNAPVS
+101 RVAPLALGSAPIS
-114 YGQRERSV
+114 YDQRERTV
-122 NVIGSTAGLYG
+122 NVIGSTASLYE

-138 MLSGRFLPVGDP
+138 MSAGRFLPGGDP

-168 GSARA
+168 GSSTA
-173 LGERIR
+173 LGQRIR
-179 IDGQKFQ
+179 IDGQKFR
-186 VIGVLKEASGSGVG
+186 VIGVLEAAGAAGVG
-200 MDLRDSAVI
+200 MDLRDTAVI
-209 PVATAQNLFDSPS
+209 PVATAQRLFDSPS

-246 LRTRHNGEED
+246 LRVRHNGEED

-264 MLETF
+264 MLATF
-269 NTILGTLTL
+269 NTILSSLTY

-292 VLIMNV
+292 ILIMNV

-307 TEIGLLKAIGS
+307 AEIGLLKAIGS
-318 PSIQILRLFLAEA
+318 PGSQILRLFLAEA
-331 CMLALLGAIVGLILG
+331 TMLALLGTFAGLVLG
-346 FAGVWGLA
+346 FSGVWGLA
-354 TALPD
+354 IALPD
-359 FPIGVPLWA
+359 FPIGVPYWA

-373 ATSLG
+373 GTSLA
-378 TGLVF
+378 TGMVF
-383 CFIPARRAAKL
+383 CLLPARRAARL

>member
-1 MRLDDV
+1 MRPPDV
-7 FRFCMSALVGAR
+7 FAFSMGALSGAR
-19 ARTWLMLLAMAIG
+19 TRTWLMLLAMAIG

-82 EVDLTIDDAVAL
+82 EVDLTIDDAIAL
-94 TQSQSIR
+94 TRSHSIR
-101 RVAPMVLGNAPVS
+101 RVAPLALGSAPVS
-114 YGQRERSV
+114 YDQRERTV
-122 NVIGSTAGLYG
+122 NVIGSTASLYE

-138 MLSGRFLPVGDP
+138 MSAGHFLPGGDP

-168 GSARA
+168 GSSTA
-173 LGERIR
+173 LGQRIR
-179 IDGQKFQ
+179 IDGQKFR
-186 VIGVLKEASGSGVG
+186 VIGVLEAVGAAGVG
-200 MDLRDSAVI
+200 MDLRDTAVI
-209 PVATAQNLFDSPS
+209 PVATAQSLFDSPS

-232 HNAIPRAEKAIIDI
+232 HNAIPRAEKAVVDI
-246 LRTRHNGEED
+246 LRVRHNGEED

-264 MLETF
+264 MLATF
-269 NTILGTLTL
+269 NTILGSLTY

-292 VLIMNV
+292 ILIMNV

-307 TEIGLLKAIGS
+307 AEIGLLKAIGS
-318 PSIQILRLFLAEA
+318 PGSQILRLFLAEA
-331 CMLALLGAIVGLILG
+331 TMLALLGTFAGLVLG
-346 FAGVWGLA
+346 FSGVWGLA
-354 TALPD
+354 IALPD
-359 FPIGVPLWA
+359 FPIGVPYWA

-373 ATSLG
+373 GTSLA
-378 TGLVF
+378 TGVVF
-383 CFIPARRAAKL
+383 CLLPARRAARL